1 MILKHHSEM
10 SDDEKPKNFGIGR
23 GIGPIATTAQL
34 SNILNLTGA
43 RLSQLTQEGILRKE
57 ERGKYALCD
66 AVNAYITYL
75 HNAPKN
81 QWGSK
86 TEDDTDFDRERLRRT
101 KEEADKLELA
111 NARTRGEL
119 VDVDKVKRLGE
130 QVMSGI
136 KIKILNMPLTDDE
149 KDKCLRDLLSL
160 KDLDYSD
167 K

>member
-1 MILKHHSEM
+1 M
-10 SDDEKPKNFGIGR
+10 SDEKKSKSFGIGR
-23 GIGPIATTAQL
+23 GIGPIATTSQL
-34 SNILNLTGA
+34 ANILNLTGA
-43 RLSQLTQEGILRKE
+43 RLSQLTQEGILKKE

-66 AVNAYITYL
+66 AVNAYVTYL

-86 TEDDTDFDRERLRRT
+86 TEDETDFDRERLRRT

-119 VDVDKVKRLGE
+119 VEVAKVKRLGE

-136 KIKILNMPLTDDE
+136 KTKILNMPLTDDE

>member
-1 MILKHHSEM
+1 M
-10 SDDEKPKNFGIGR
+10 SDEKKSKSFGIGR
-23 GIGPIATTAQL
+23 GIGPIATTSQL
-34 SNILNLTGA
+34 ANILNLTGA
-43 RLSQLTQEGILRKE
+43 RLSQLTQEGILKKE

-66 AVNAYITYL
+66 AVNAYVTYL

-86 TEDDTDFDRERLRRT
+86 TEDETDFDRERLRRT

-119 VDVDKVKRLGE
+119 VEVSKVKRLGE

-136 KIKILNMPLTDDE
+136 KTKILNMPLTDDE

>member
-1 MILKHHSEM
+1 MSEKKDNGK
-10 SDDEKPKNFGIGR
+10 SPTVPVSTLAKLFNLTSVRVQQLAADGIIQKSGR
-23 GIGPIATTAQL
+23 GQYDLWP
-34 SNILNLTGA
+34 SV
-43 RLSQLTQEGILRKE
+43 R
-57 ERGKYALCD
+57 
-66 AVNAYITYL
+66 AYIAYL
-75 HNAPKN
+75 QERKVN
-81 QWGSK
+81 QWDSDTADP
-86 TEDDTDFDRERLRRT
+86 TEIKKQQLRRT

-119 VDVDKVKRLGE
+119 VEVAKVKRLGE

-136 KIKILNMPLTDDE
+136 KTKILNMPLTDDE

>member
-1 MILKHHSEM
+1 M
-10 SDDEKPKNFGIGR
+10 SDEKKTKSFGIGR
-23 GIGPIATTAQL
+23 GIGPIATTSQL
-34 SNILNLTGA
+34 ANILNLTGA
-43 RLSQLTQEGILRKE
+43 RLSQLTQEGILKKE

-66 AVNAYITYL
+66 AVNAYVTYL

-86 TEDDTDFDRERLRRT
+86 TEEETDFDRERLRRT

-119 VDVDKVKRLGE
+119 VEVSKVKRLGE

-136 KIKILNMPLTDDE
+136 KTKILNMPLTDDE

>member
-1 MILKHHSEM
+1 MAKKDNIAKDNGKSPTVPVSTLAKLFNLTSVRVQQLAA
-10 SDDEKPKNFGIGR
+10 DGIIQKSGR
-23 GIGPIATTAQL
+23 GRYDLWP
-34 SNILNLTGA
+34 SV
-43 RLSQLTQEGILRKE
+43 R
-57 ERGKYALCD
+57 
-66 AVNAYITYL
+66 AYIAYL
-75 HNAPKN
+75 QERKVN
-81 QWGSK
+81 QWDSDTADP
-86 TEDDTDFDRERLRRT
+86 TEIKKQQLRRT

-119 VDVDKVKRLGE
+119 VEVSKVKRLGE

-136 KIKILNMPLTDDE
+136 KTKILNMPLTDDE

>member
-1 MILKHHSEM
+1 M
-10 SDDEKPKNFGIGR
+10 PKKDNIAKDNGKSPTVPVSTLAKLFNLTSVRVQQLAADGIIQKSGR
-23 GIGPIATTAQL
+23 GQYDLWP
-34 SNILNLTGA
+34 SV
-43 RLSQLTQEGILRKE
+43 R
-57 ERGKYALCD
+57 
-66 AVNAYITYL
+66 AYIAYL
-75 HNAPKN
+75 QERKVN
-81 QWGSK
+81 QWDSETADP
-86 TEDDTDFDRERLRRT
+86 TEIKKQQLRRT

-119 VDVDKVKRLGE
+119 VEVSKVKRLGE

-136 KIKILNMPLTDDE
+136 KTKILNMPLTDDE

>member
-1 MILKHHSEM
+1 M
-10 SDDEKPKNFGIGR
+10 SDEKKSKSFGIGR
-23 GIGPIATTAQL
+23 GIGPIATTSQL
-34 SNILNLTGA
+34 ANILNLTGA
-43 RLSQLTQEGILRKE
+43 RLSQLTHEGILKKE

-66 AVNAYITYL
+66 AVNAYVTYL

-86 TEDDTDFDRERLRRT
+86 TEDETDFDRERLRRT

-119 VDVDKVKRLGE
+119 VEVSKVKRLGE

-136 KIKILNMPLTDDE
+136 KTKILNMPLTDDE

>member
-1 MILKHHSEM
+1 M
-10 SDDEKPKNFGIGR
+10 SDEKKSKSFGIGR
-23 GIGPIATTAQL
+23 GIGPIATTSQL
-34 SNILNLTGA
+34 AKILNLTGQ
-43 RLSQLTQEGILRKE
+43 RLAQLTKEGILKKE

-66 AVNAYITYL
+66 AVNAYVTYL

-86 TEDDTDFDRERLRRT
+86 TEDETDFDRERLRRT

-119 VDVDKVKRLGE
+119 VEVSKVKRLGE

-136 KIKILNMPLTDDE
+136 KTKILNMPLTDDE

>member
-1 MILKHHSEM
+1 M
-10 SDDEKPKNFGIGR
+10 SDEKKSKSFGIGR
-23 GIGPIATTAQL
+23 GIGPIATTSQL
-34 SNILNLTGA
+34 AKSLNLTGQ
-43 RLSQLTQEGILRKE
+43 RLAQLTKEGILTKE

-66 AVNAYITYL
+66 AVNAYVTYL

-86 TEDDTDFDRERLRRT
+86 TEDETDFDRERLRRT

-119 VDVDKVKRLGE
+119 VEVSKVKRLGE

-136 KIKILNMPLTDDE
+136 KTKILNMPLTDDE

>member
-1 MILKHHSEM
+1 MEKK
-10 SDDEKPKNFGIGR
+10 EKPSGKNPSVTVSTLAKLF
-23 GIGPIATTAQL
+23 
-34 SNILNLTGA
+34 NLTSVRIQQLAADGVVIRSA
-43 RLSQLTQEGILRKE
+43 RGRYELWQSVKNYIEYLQERK
-57 ERGKYALCD
+57 
-66 AVNAYITYL
+66 V
-75 HNAPKN
+75 N
-81 QWGSK
+81 QWDSDEDNP
-86 TEDDTDFDRERLRRT
+86 TEIKKHQLRRT

-119 VDVDKVKRLGE
+119 VEVAKVKRLGE

-136 KIKILNMPLTDDE
+136 KTKILNMPLTDDE

>member
-1 MILKHHSEM
+1 
-10 SDDEKPKNFGIGR
+10 
-23 GIGPIATTAQL
+23 
-34 SNILNLTGA
+34 
-43 RLSQLTQEGILRKE
+43 
-57 ERGKYALCD
+57 
-66 AVNAYITYL
+66 
-75 HNAPKN
+75 
-81 QWGSK
+81 
-86 TEDDTDFDRERLRRT
+86 LRRT

-119 VDVDKVKRLGE
+119 VEVAKVKRLGE

-136 KIKILNMPLTDDE
+136 KTKILNMPLTDDE

>member
-1 MILKHHSEM
+1 MAKKDNIAKDNGKSPTVPVSTLAKLFNLTSVRVQQLAA
-10 SDDEKPKNFGIGR
+10 DGIIQKSGR
-23 GIGPIATTAQL
+23 GQYDLWP
-34 SNILNLTGA
+34 SV
-43 RLSQLTQEGILRKE
+43 R
-57 ERGKYALCD
+57 
-66 AVNAYITYL
+66 AYIAYL
-75 HNAPKN
+75 QERKVN
-81 QWGSK
+81 QWDSDTADP
-86 TEDDTDFDRERLRRT
+86 TEIKKQQLRRT

-119 VDVDKVKRLGE
+119 VEVSKVKRLGE

-136 KIKILNMPLTDDE
+136 KTKILNMPLTDDE